1 MNECDILLIFLGFVI
16 LGSFFFA
23 KAKTRKTFDRPEPD
37 TISPSE
43 R

>member
-1 MNECDILLIFLGFVI
+1 MNECDILLIFLGIVI

-23 KAKTRKTFDRPEPD
+23 KAETRKTFDRPEPD
-37 TISPSE
+37 TKSPSE